1 MCLQSAHVALL
12 LVHGGGGG
20 GGVGGDGRP
29 VQWTTI
35 GDSLQ
40 TAAVPTSSPLH

>member
-1 MCLQSAHVALL
+1 MPAVSTRRAATG
-12 LVHGGGGG
+12 GGGGG
-20 GGVGGDGRP
+20 GGVGGGGRP